1 MSFQEYEE
9 LNRQV
14 EDNSKAIVRYVVENN
29 EDLLGLY
36 NTMIDTGIDELQAYA
51 TVVTL
56 LLKTMQ
62 EEERDSLLYNM
73 NFG

>member
-1 MSFQEYEE
+1 MSFQEYEK

-62 EEERDSLLYNM
+62 EE
-73 NFG
+73 

>member
-56 LLKTMQ
+56 LLKIMQ
-62 EEERDSLLYNM
+62 EE
-73 NFG
+73 